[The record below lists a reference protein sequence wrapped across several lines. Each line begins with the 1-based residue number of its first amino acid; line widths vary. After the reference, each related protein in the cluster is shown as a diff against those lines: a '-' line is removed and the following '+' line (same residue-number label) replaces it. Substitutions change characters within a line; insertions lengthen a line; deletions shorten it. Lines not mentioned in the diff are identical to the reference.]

1 MVVDSFQ
8 ACSHLPCVATSGAST
23 DAPSP
28 PLASR
33 PPDAPLTDLKAE
45 REDEDRDCWDS
56 KVKLNVQ
63 TSKKSI
69 SRDLYG
75 PKVKPPVIKVRMGD
89 GGGGEVG
96 RELNV

>member
-1 MVVDSFQ
+1 MILLQ
-8 ACSHLPCVATSGAST
+8 
-23 DAPSP
+23 
-28 PLASR
+28 R
-33 PPDAPLTDLKAE
+33 PPDAPVTDLEAE
-45 REDEDRDCWDS
+45 REDRDCWDS

-89 GGGGEVG
+89 GGGGEAG

>member
-1 MVVDSFQ
+1 MYCNEWSVNRR
-8 ACSHLPCVATSGAST
+8 AVA
-23 DAPSP
+23 APGVA

-33 PPDAPLTDLKAE
+33 PPDAPVTDLKAE

-89 GGGGEVG
+89 GGGGEAG